1 MESKK
6 QLLFHQEFE
15 IDQAI
20 FIFLTEYFIIFER
33 NNRSFMD
40 TKSLIEEVRN
50 SLKESGINLMGI
62 YLFGSRSKEKQH
74 SESDYDLAIILKSA
88 VSQSIKD
95 SIRSVIYDIMLKY
108 DVVID
113 SHIYSES
120 DIVNPQTPFREI
132 IKNEGIF
139 YAG

>member
-6 QLLFHQEFE
+6 QLLIHQEFE
-15 IDQAI
+15 IGLVR
-20 FIFLTEYFIIFER
+20 FTFLTEYLIIFEQ
-33 NNRSFMD
+33 NNRSIMD
-40 TKSLIEEVRN
+40 TKTLIEEVRN
-50 SLKESGINLMGI
+50 SLKESGVDLKGI
-62 YLFGSRSKEKQH
+62 YLFGSRSKDKQH
-74 SESDYDLAIILKSA
+74 RDSDYDLAIILKSA

-113 SHIYSES
+113 SHIYSEK

>member
-1 MESKK
+1 
-6 QLLFHQEFE
+6 
-15 IDQAI
+15 
-20 FIFLTEYFIIFER
+20 
-33 NNRSFMD
+33 
-40 TKSLIEEVRN
+40 
-50 SLKESGINLMGI
+50 MGI
-62 YLFGSRSKEKQH
+62 YLFGSRSKKKQH
-74 SESDYDLAIILKSA
+74 SESDYDLAIILKSV

-120 DIVNPQTPFREI
+120 DIVNPQTPFGEI